1 MPLVRNE
8 DFVEFVRDKKVAL
21 VGPAKSIQDIEQ
33 GNLID
38 SYDIVCRVKSFYV
51 HPEMRKFY
59 GSRVDVLY
67 TDNDETNDVL
77 PGDIIIDDGD
87 KRLISMSQNSIQL
100 REDILKNEV
109 KYVVST
115 YPKAEWFFSR
125 FINPLAKIS
134 QDANVRILPDE
145 PYMSIRKETLRPNG
159 GFSAIIDLVSLPL
172 RELYI
177 TGIDFYRSL
186 YKENYLNSLYSKETI
201 EDWEKTH
208 DGKTAEGKL
217 DRHNPDLQFKYF
229 KYNIF
234 RKDDRICVDEKLKEF
249 LSDKKYESFKESLN
263 QS

>member
-229 KYNIF
+229 K
-234 RKDDRICVDEKLKEF
+234 
-249 LSDKKYESFKESLN
+249 
-263 QS
+263 